1 MIKITTSL
9 VGFLSYIINKLTR
22 FREYLIKKS
31 IPNSQT
37 PQEWASGYL
46 KWQQQQKRKYGTKK

>member
-1 MIKITTSL
+1 MIKITT
-9 VGFLSYIINKLTR
+9 FIINKLTR

-37 PQEWASGYL
+37 PQQWASGYL
-46 KWQQQQKRKYGTKK
+46 KWKKQQKRKYGTKK

>member
-46 KWQQQQKRKYGTKK
+46 KWQQQLQ